1 MPRRRDQELLRD
13 LGRRVAEARTQRG
26 YTQEQLAEAI
36 DIQPVTMS
44 RWETGDRALSIT
56 TLANIADALG
66 VGLGD
71 LLDVERDLPSSEH
84 GPEEAELLRAFDK
97 LDPNRR
103 ELVLRLLRE
112 LA

>member
-1 MPRRRDQELLRD
+1 MPRRRDEQLLRD
-13 LGRRVAEARTQRG
+13 VGRRVAEARAKRG
-26 YTQEQLAEAI
+26 FTQEQLAEAI
-36 DIQPVTMS
+36 GIQPVTMS

-71 LLDVERDLPSSEH
+71 LLDVERDLPGVEH
-84 GPEEAELLRAFDK
+84 GPEQAELLRGFDK
-97 LDPNRR
+97 LTPNRR